1 MLEIKELHILRD
13 IAEDIW
19 SADINT
25 TLADVTNEGSNRE
38 QEVLSIRWVDES
50 LQQTEEFINFLTLPN
65 TDHVNMENM

>member
-38 QEVLSIRWVDES
+38 QEVLSIRWVDE
-50 LQQTEEFINFLTLPN
+50 I
-65 TDHVNMENM
+65 H